1 MAEAFYNF
9 DEDDASSS
17 AEDSECEEVELV
29 EELVQDD
36 VESEHEMIVTSI
48 QKSQD
53 TPSFHSHQ

>member
-29 EELVQDD
+29 EELVQDHGMWK
-36 VESEHEMIVTSI
+36 VSTR
-48 QKSQD
+48 
-53 TPSFHSHQ
+53 